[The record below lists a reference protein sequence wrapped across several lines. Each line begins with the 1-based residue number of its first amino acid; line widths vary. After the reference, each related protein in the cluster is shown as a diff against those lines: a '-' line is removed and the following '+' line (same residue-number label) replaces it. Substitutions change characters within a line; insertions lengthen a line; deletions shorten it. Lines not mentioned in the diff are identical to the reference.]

1 MTLTQR
7 LLVGSLALVAAL
19 VVGIAAIAGGRLR
32 TRLADE
38 TQRELERE
46 ARLVA
51 QQWTRPRNPDSL
63 ANAAGEAL
71 GRRVTLIDSTGV
83 VVGDSEF
90 DDEALHEL
98 QNHYQR
104 PEVADARQRGVGS
117 SMRRSP
123 SAGDDE
129 IYLAVRHPLGYVRVS
144 VATAQFREVV
154 GGARRDVLVA
164 GLLALIG
171 AAVIAF
177 GFSRS
182 VSRPIIE
189 LRDVAQAIAAGD
201 LDRHP
206 TLAAPGEVGDLAGAL
221 HRMTEQ
227 LAARL
232 SALESEDALLSAV
245 IESLDEGIVAISARG
260 QVVRLNESARRLLA
274 LDVNPPFSVDFLP
287 PERLVREAVRGAM
300 RGAATDPTELRVG
313 EHTLLITARPLADGG
328 AVLVVMD
335 LTTRKRLETIRRDF
349 VANVSHELKTPLTII
364 GGFAET
370 LRDPELAEA
379 ERLRFLET
387 IESNTRR
394 MQRIVDDLLD
404 LSRYESGSWV
414 PNVASNDLAGVVSDV
429 FTGVRRAAEMK
440 GLELRFEA
448 QDGAGRVDADPTALR
463 QILANLIE
471 NAVRHTNRGGITVRA
486 EAPAKGGVTV
496 SVRDS
501 GTGIPVEHLGRIF
514 ERFYRV
520 DSGRGRGEG
529 GTGLGLA
536 IVRHLVEAHGGSV
549 RAESVVGQGT
559 TITIHF
565 PPAGTAA
572 ATATAG
578 ATATGAATAAPTPS
592 AAGPR
597 RDA

>member
-1 MTLTQR
+1 MSLAQR
-7 LLVGSLALVAAL
+7 LLTGSLALIAAL
-19 VVGIAAIAGGRLR
+19 VVGVVAIAGGRLH

-51 QQWTRPRNPDSL
+51 AQWTRSVNADSF
-63 ANAAGEAL
+63 ANVAGAAL
-71 GRRVTLIDSTGV
+71 RRRVTLIDSTGV

-98 QNHYQR
+98 QNHYMR
-104 PEVADARQRGVGS
+104 PEVADARQRGVGT

-129 IYLAVRHPLGYVRVS
+129 IYVAVRHPLGYVRVS
-144 VATAQFREVV
+144 VATAQFRQIVA
-154 GGARRDVLVA
+154 GARRDVLVA
-164 GLLALIG
+164 GLLALVG

-177 GFSRS
+177 AFSRS

-189 LRDVAQAIAAGD
+189 LRDVAQAIAGGD

-227 LAARL
+227 LATRL
-232 SALESEDALLSAV
+232 TALESEDALLSAV
-245 IESLDEGIVAISARG
+245 IESLDEGIVAVNARG
-260 QVVRLNESARRLLA
+260 DVVRLNESARRLLS
-274 LDVNPPFSVDFLP
+274 LERNPPFSTDFLP
-287 PERLVREAVRGAM
+287 PERLVREAVRDAM
-300 RGAATDPTELRVG
+300 RGTATDATELRLD
-313 EHTLLITARPLADGG
+313 ERTLLITARPLADGG

-335 LTTRKRLETIRRDF
+335 LTTRRRLETIRRDF

-370 LRDPELAEA
+370 LRDPDLPEA

-387 IESNTRR
+387 IDSNTRR

-414 PNVASNDLAGVVSDV
+414 PNIVPNDLAGVVSDA
-429 FTGVRRAAEMK
+429 FTAVQRDADAK
-440 GLELRFEA
+440 GLELSFHA
-448 QDGAGRVDADPTALR
+448 PNGARRVDADPTALR

-471 NAVRHTNRGGITVRA
+471 NAVRHTSRGGITVRA
-486 EAPAKGGVTV
+486 EAPLKGGVTL
-496 SVRDS
+496 SVRDT

-565 PPAGTAA
+565 PPAASTP
-572 ATATAG
+572 
-578 ATATGAATAAPTPS
+578 APP
-592 AAGPR
+592 APDPR